1 MAKALILGGATGLLG
16 QALTADLQKNGWQTE
31 TLGRGDGDLLDME
44 FLKARL
50 DAVEAEVV
58 FNTVA
63 WTQVDDAEDHPD
75 DAMLV
80 NRTLPDALART
91 LKQIGAG
98 HLVHFSTDFVFSGPH
113 KAPWTE
119 EDTPSPSSIYGKTK
133 LEGEKAVQDVLP
145 ERSAIIRTAWLFGP
159 GRKNFVTTILAA
171 CKRRDTVNVV
181 HDQFGSPTYTCD
193 LASWSRK
200 LAEKRATGIWHAV
213 NGGRASWCDLAA
225 EAIALTAGPCR
236 LEPITSD
243 MWPQKARRPDNSVLS
258 TAKLAQFLGRP
269 TRPWPQALRDYLF
282 SHSEELPGK

>member
-16 QALTADLQKNGWQTE
+16 QALTANLHKNGWQTE

-50 DAVEAEVV
+50 DAAKADVV

-80 NRTLPDALART
+80 NRTLPDALARS

-98 HLVHFSTDFVFSGPH
+98 HLVQFSTDFVFSGPH
-113 KAPWTE
+113 EAPWTE
-119 EDTPSPSSIYGKTK
+119 EDAPNPTSVYAKTK
-133 LEGEKAVQDVLP
+133 LAGEKAVQDVLP
-145 ERSAIIRTAWLFGP
+145 ERSTIIRSAWLFGP

-181 HDQFGSPTYTCD
+181 HDQFGCPTYTCD
-193 LASWSRK
+193 LASWSRE

-213 NGGRASWCDLAA
+213 NGGRATWCDLAA

-243 MWPQKARRPDNSVLS
+243 MWPQKAKRPVNSVLS
-258 TAKLAQFLGRP
+258 TAKLAQFLGTSP
-269 TRPWPQALRDYLF
+269 RPWPQALRDYLF
-282 SHSEELPGK
+282 SHSEELPRQ